1 MKAIIT
7 VVGNDTV
14 GIIARV
20 STLLAENRV
29 NILDI
34 SQTTMR
40 GMFTMMM
47 LVDLS
52 EASVENH
59 VLNKQLEELGG
70 EMGLSIRMQKE
81 DLFNSMHRI

>member
-7 VVGNDTV
+7 VVGKDTV

-20 STLLAENRV
+20 SSLLAEEKV

-47 LVDLS
+47 LADLTDAAS
-52 EASVENH
+52 PNHTLTEKLEA
-59 VLNKQLEELGG
+59 LGN
-70 EMGLSIRMQKE
+70 EMNLSIRMQKE
-81 DLFNSMHRI
+81 DLFDSMHRI

>member
-1 MKAIIT
+1 MNAIIT
-7 VVGNDTV
+7 VVGKDTV

-20 STLLAENRV
+20 SSLLAKEKV

-47 LVDLS
+47 LVDLT
-52 EASVENH
+52 EAASPNH
-59 VLNKQLEELGG
+59 VLTEKLEEIGK
-70 EMGLSIRMQKE
+70 EMNLTIRMQKE
-81 DLFNSMHRI
+81 DLFQSMHRI

>member
-7 VVGNDTV
+7 VVGNDCV

-47 LVDLS
+47 LADLS
-52 EASVENH
+52 EASVAND
-59 VLNKQLEELGG
+59 VLTGKLEALGK
-70 EMGLSIRMQKE
+70 EMNLSIRMQKE